1 MGSKPKQQDYKASAS
16 EKASASVAMA
26 EYTYF
31 KQKYDPLLQK
41 MRDDSLSTNDDKTL
55 RARANADTMQA
66 LTSVPMAQQAMSGQ
80 GSEDLAQAYQGQL
93 GIADKSAEDIRN
105 KKQMNVL
112 GTARGQAADAQSGMA
127 EAANLATSEALTRA
141 KNKQLVSEAKMT
153 ALGKIAGAALVT
165 GMQNKATKGKI
176 PGADDMGAP
185 YKPGPSQEV
194 SGSFFS
200 PVNNAGQKFSGFAN
214 RLAYS
219 NIFGGG

>member
-1 MGSKPKQQDYKASAS
+1 MGSKPKQQDYQASEG

-41 MRDDSLSTNDDKTL
+41 MRDDSLGTNDDKTL
-55 RARANADTMQA
+55 RGRANADTMQA
-66 LTSVPMAQQAMSGQ
+66 LTSAPMAQQAMSGQ

-112 GTARGQAADAQSGMA
+112 GTARGQASDAQSGMA
-127 EAANLATSEALTRA
+127 QAANLATSQALERA
-141 KNKQLVSEAKMT
+141 KNKQLVSQAKMT
-153 ALGKIAGAALVT
+153 AIGQVAGAALAQ
-165 GMQNKATKGKI
+165 GMQNKATTGQK
-176 PGADDMGAP
+176 MGANGM
-185 YKPGPSQEV
+185 GPPQEV
-194 SGSFFS
+194 KGSFFS
-200 PVNNAGQKFSGFAN
+200 PVDDAGQKVSGFNN
-214 RLAYS
+214 RLAFS

>member
-1 MGSKPKQQDYKASAS
+1 MGSKPKQQDYQASEG

-41 MRDDSLSTNDDKTL
+41 MRDDSLGTNDDKTL
-55 RARANADTMQA
+55 RGRANADTMQA
-66 LTSVPMAQQAMSGQ
+66 LTSAPMAQQAMSGQ

-112 GTARGQAADAQSGMA
+112 GTARGQASDAQSGMA
-127 EAANLATSEALTRA
+127 QAANLATSEALERA
-141 KNKQLVSEAKMT
+141 KNKQLVSQAKMT
-153 ALGKIAGAALVT
+153 AIGQVAGAALAQGMANRETT
-165 GMQNKATKGKI
+165 GKRDTGKV
-176 PGADDMGAP
+176 GADG
-185 YKPGPSQEV
+185 KPIMETV
-194 SGSFFS
+194 KGSFFS
-200 PVNNAGQKFSGFAN
+200 PVDDAGKKVSGFNN
-214 RLAYS
+214 RLAFS

>member
-1 MGSKPKQQDYKASAS
+1 MGSKPKQQDYQASEG

-41 MRDDSLSTNDDKTL
+41 MRDDSLGTNDDKTL
-55 RARANADTMQA
+55 RGRANADTMQA
-66 LTSVPMAQQAMSGQ
+66 LTSAPMAQQAMSGQ

-112 GTARGQAADAQSGMA
+112 GTARGQASDAQSGMA
-127 EAANLATSEALTRA
+127 QAANLATSEALERA
-141 KNKQLVSEAKMT
+141 KNKQLVSQAKMT
-153 ALGKIAGAALVT
+153 AIGQVAGAALAQGMANRETT
-165 GMQNKATKGKI
+165 GKRDTGKV
-176 PGADDMGAP
+176 GEDG
-185 YKPGPSQEV
+185 KPIMETV
-194 SGSFFS
+194 KGSFFS
-200 PVNNAGQKFSGFAN
+200 PVNDAGQKVSGFNN
-214 RLAYS
+214 RLAFS